1 MIPDLSTLGVVFF
14 LLLCTVLLNTL
25 IFQPLLKVMDQ
36 RTAAARDAR
45 ELADSA
51 ATKAAAAAAEYDR
64 TLNAA
69 RAEVYKQIDET
80 RRGALE
86 RRAQLLADTRTS
98 VERDMGDAAQRVA
111 TESEAARATLDR
123 EAAGLADAI
132 VTRVLGRAS

>member
-1 MIPDLSTLGVVFF
+1 MIPDLTTLGVVFF

-36 RTAAARDAR
+36 RVAAVRDAR
-45 ELADSA
+45 ELAESA

-69 RAEVYKQIDET
+69 RAEVYKQIDDT
-80 RRGALE
+80 RRAALE
-86 RRAQLLADTRTS
+86 ERARLLADTRVS
-98 VERDMGDAAQRVA
+98 VERETRDATVRVAQESDAAR
-111 TESEAARATLDR
+111 STLDR

>member
-1 MIPDLSTLGVVFF
+1 MIPDLSTIGVVFF

-25 IFQPLLKVMDQ
+25 IFQPLLTVMDQ
-36 RTAAARDAR
+36 RTAAVRDAK

-51 ATKAAAAAAEYDR
+51 RTKAAGAAAEYDR

-69 RAEVYKQIDET
+69 RAEVYTQIDET
-80 RRGALE
+80 RRGALDE
-86 RRAQLLADTRTS
+86 RARLLTETRAS
-98 VERDMGDAAQRVA
+98 VEREIRDATNRVA
-111 TESEAARATLDR
+111 EESDTARVALDR